1 MERKEIT
8 YDEFMSYPNIKPGVV
23 HIHEGIVYKHS
34 PNSFEIISELD
45 RTKAHPV
52 MKSISIPTHY
62 LYTKDNYFGFTYQFN
77 KDLHLIED
85 AIYLGIIKDINTFI
99 SELLRIIEELNRM
112 NMCYWDFHRKNIY
125 ANKEGNPFMIDVD
138 DMKFNPKELNLNYQ
152 AKYLTEFI
160 LNIYFNQEKTVPE
173 YIRNFAIQ
181 TYLSTESLA
190 YLDSIVRRNGS
201 RIELPYRIIDELSNP
216 SKREVIKSK
225 IK

>member
-8 YDEFMSYPNIKPGVV
+8 YDEFMSYPKIKPGVV

-34 PNSFEIISELD
+34 PNSFEIISEID
-45 RTKAHPV
+45 RTKGNPL

-62 LYTKDNYFGFTYQFN
+62 LYTKEDYFGFTYQFN
-77 KDLHLIED
+77 RDLHLIED
-85 AIYLGIIKDINTFI
+85 ALYLGIIKDINTFI
-99 SELLRIIEELNRM
+99 SELLKIIEKLNKM

-125 ANKEGNPFMIDVD
+125 SNNEGNPFMIDVD
-138 DMKFNPKELNLNYQ
+138 DIKLNPKELNLYHQ

-160 LNIYFNQEKTVPE
+160 LNIYLNQEKTVPE
-173 YIRNFAIQ
+173 FRRNFAIQ

-190 YLDSIVRRNGS
+190 YLDSIVKRNGN
-201 RIELPYRIIDELSNP
+201 RVELPYIIIDELSNP
-216 SKREVIKSK
+216 LKRELIKSK